1 MQTIQV
7 VALVT
12 VIAVIALALG
22 TTIGYSISSGKTT
35 TQIQSV
41 TDTSSVIINQSVTT
55 TRVASISSPKIITV
69 SGTVGTESYVPVEI
83 SFRVC
88 YYGNLTGILGSAFCG
103 NQNYSS
109 PISNIENWT
118 TNNAL
123 GASNAPEF
131 NGTYSVQVPN
141 NFTYDIYL
149 IIRNPNQ
156 TNSPSNYEK
165 IDALRLPVYSVSPNI
180 SNYQIGCGWFV
191 SFIAYYCVD

>member
-1 MQTIQV
+1 M
-7 VALVT
+7 
-12 VIAVIALALG
+12 
-22 TTIGYSISSGKTT
+22 
-35 TQIQSV
+35 
-41 TDTSSVIINQSVTT
+41 
-55 TRVASISSPKIITV
+55 SSPKIITV
-69 SGTVGTESYVPVEI
+69 SGTVRAESYVPVEI

-118 TNNAL
+118 AKSTLDVSSAQ
-123 GASNAPEF
+123 EF
-131 NGTYSVQVPN
+131 NGTYTVQVPN

-165 IDALRLPVYSVSPNI
+165 LDAVRLPVYSVSPNI

-191 SFIAYYCVD
+191 SITEYYCVD

>member
-1 MQTIQV
+1 MQSRQV
-7 VALVT
+7 VALVI
-12 VIAVIALALG
+12 VIAILALALG

-35 TQIQSV
+35 TLTQSV
-41 TDTSSVIINQSVTT
+41 TDQSSVVIIQSVTT
-55 TRVASISSPKIITV
+55 TRITSMSSPKIITV
-69 SGTVGTESYVPVEI
+69 SGTVRTESYVPVEI

-88 YYGNLTGILGSAFCG
+88 YYGNLSGILGSAFCG

-109 PISNIENWT
+109 PISDIENWT

-123 GASNAPEF
+123 GASNAQEF

-141 NFTYDIYL
+141 NSTYDIYL

-165 IDALRLPVYSVSPNI
+165 RDAVRLPVYSVSPNI

-191 SFIAYYCVD
+191 SITAYYCVD